1 MDAQI
6 TAPSKEGPAGTVA
19 VDILVVGAGPVGLYA
34 AYCAGFRGLSV
45 AVMDSLP
52 EVGGQISALYP
63 EKLIHDVAGFP
74 AVRGRQLV
82 DGLARQAARFG
93 PRLLLDQQAD
103 TLWHTPGDRIAVVS
117 RSGVRVEAGAVV
129 ITAGIGRFVPRPLPG
144 AAHFTGRGVEFFV
157 PDPEAHRGREVVVA
171 GGGDSAVDW
180 ALALAPLAK
189 HLTLVHRRT
198 AFRAHQAGVRAAAEA
213 GVDIRTNTEI
223 EAVLGGATVDGVRL
237 IDRASGGTEEIP
249 CQSVI
254 AALGFT
260 ANLGP
265 LESWGLDIVD
275 RRIVVNSRMATT
287 VTGVFAAGDIT
298 EYPGKVRLMSVGFGE
313 AATAV
318 ANAAVRLD
326 PLADLFP
333 GHSTDGDQ
341 RTAHT
346 RQSDNTEEKEARD
359 ALRDR

>member
-1 MDAQI
+1 MDAHS
-6 TAPSKEGPAGTVA
+6 TAPSKESPADPVS

-74 AVRGRQLV
+74 AVRGRGLV
-82 DGLARQAARFG
+82 EGLARQAAQFG
-93 PRLLLDQQAD
+93 PRLLLGHQAD
-103 TLWHTPGDRIAVVS
+103 TLWHAPEGRIAVVS
-117 RSGVRVEAGAVV
+117 QRGTRVAAGAIVV
-129 ITAGIGRFVPRPLPG
+129 TAGIGRFVPRPLPA
-144 AAHFTGRGVEFFV
+144 AAHFTGRGVDFFV
-157 PDPEAHRGREVVVA
+157 PDPEVHRGREVVVA

-180 ALALAPLAK
+180 ALALAPLAGRI
-189 HLTLVHRRT
+189 TLVHRRT
-198 AFRAHQAGVRAAAEA
+198 AFRAHRAGVRAAAEA
-213 GVDIRTNTEI
+213 GVDIRVNTEI
-223 EAVLGGATVDGVRL
+223 EAVLGGARVDGVRL
-237 IDRASGGTEEIP
+237 VDRTSGETEEIP

-260 ANLGP
+260 ASLGP
-265 LESWGLDIVD
+265 LERWGLDIAD
-275 RRIVVNSRMATT
+275 RRIVVNSRMATS
-287 VTGVFAAGDIT
+287 VPGIFAAGDIT

-318 ANAAVRLD
+318 ANAAVSLD
-326 PLADLFP
+326 PAADLFP
-333 GHSTDGDQ
+333 GHSTDDAGQ
-341 RTAHT
+341 FG
-346 RQSDNTEEKEARD
+346 NTQEKETGD